1 MRIVML
7 VCYVLLI
14 IIGVS
19 FAALNASSVEVNFY
33 FKMISMPVSVLMT
46 IMLGIGILIGFVLFV
61 SRYWRLKIEYHKIK
75 NQLKITEKEIKNLR
89 SIPLQDQ
96 H

>member
-1 MRIVML
+1 MRLLML
-7 VCYVLLI
+7 VLYIVLI

-33 FKMISMPVSVLMT
+33 FKTVSMPTSVLMT
-46 IMLGIGILIGFVLFV
+46 IMLGVGVLIGFLLFV
-61 SRYWRLKIEYHKIK
+61 GRYWRLKNEYRKIS
-75 NQLKITEKEIKNLR
+75 NQLRLTEKEIKNLR